1 MTARFLSDEW
11 FTQVEQIRAGLADQ
25 KAPMGWDVLDD
36 VDVIVTEAPEGER
49 KYHLTAAAGGFRLH
63 PGQADSP
70 QAVVTMPYDIA
81 RALFVEGDGNTAIA
95 AFFAGVLKVEGNV
108 GALMP
113 LQDSVTA
120 PTGSRAEFH
129 RLVQEATTPD

>member
-1 MTARFLSDEW
+1 MTAPFLSDGW
-11 FTQVEQIRAGLADQ
+11 FTQVEEIRAGLADQ
-25 KAPMGWDVLDD
+25 GAPLGWDVLD
-36 VDVIVTEAPEGER
+36 VNVVVTEAPVGDGQ
-49 KYHLTAAAGGFRLH
+49 YHLSAAAGGFRLR
-63 PGQADSP
+63 PGHAAAP

-120 PTGSRAEFH
+120 PTGARAEFH
-129 RLVQEATTPD
+129 RLVQQATSPN

>member
-1 MTARFLSDEW
+1 MTSPFLSDAW
-11 FTQVEQIRAGLADQ
+11 FTEVEEIRAGLADQ
-25 KAPMGWDVLDD
+25 RAPLGWDVLD
-36 VDVIVTEAPEGER
+36 VNVVVTEPPVGDGS
-49 KYHLTAAAGGFRLH
+49 YHLTAAAGGFRLQ
-63 PGQADSP
+63 PGHTAAP

-120 PTGSRAEFH
+120 PTGSRAQFH
-129 RLVQEATTPD
+129 RLVQQVTAPD

>member
-1 MTARFLSDEW
+1 MTAPFLSEEW
-11 FTQVEQIRAGLADQ
+11 FTQVEEIRAGLGDQ
-25 KAPMGWDVLDD
+25 RAPLGWDVLD
-36 VDVIVTEAPEGER
+36 VNVVVTEAPVGDGN
-49 KYHLTAAAGGFRLH
+49 YHLSAAAGGFRLR
-63 PGQADSP
+63 PGHAAAP

-129 RLVQEATTPD
+129 RLVEQATAPH